1 MRILSRAIIREILS
15 SAALGTALFTFVLF
29 LQKLDRLFE
38 LLVRSSASPLTV
50 AKLFVFAIPATVPF
64 SLPLG
69 VLVGILIALSRMS
82 ADGEITA
89 LRASGVPSVALAR
102 PVLMFATAGLVAT
115 ALASLWITPLT
126 LKLTSDIAKK
136 LAATQ
141 LTTEIQAQ
149 IFEEQFPNTVLY
161 VDEVVSGMQVIWH
174 GLMLADVTSPE
185 DLEAQHRDRGEGPK
199 ITTAE
204 EALVTPDPENNR
216 IQLNMKG
223 VRTTYRDKEGKV
235 ISEETPVGALAL
247 EAQKPSELHLAHEVT
262 EIDTGPLFK
271 RVYRHSMPL
280 THDEWVEA
288 AIELH
293 KRFAIPFACVLLGA
307 VGIPLGISSRKGG
320 KASAFVL
327 TVLLAFLYYTALIS
341 LIGLAKKGSLS
352 VPLAVWLPNMVFAVA
367 GVLFLVR
374 LEVPGDRDFIAAVRA
389 AFGRLA
395 TRLRWNA
402 PRKTSRLGL
411 SIESLRRFGLRPM
424 LVDAYVLN
432 GFLFYFFVILT
443 ALVLLTE
450 VFTFFELVSDMIKN
464 QITMSTMLEYLF
476 YLGPQLIYEETP
488 ISVVVATLI
497 CFGVMTKNNEVTA
510 FKAAGVS
517 VYRLAVPVLFA
528 AAVVS
533 SLLFVFDHYYIPDA
547 NRRQEALRS
556 QIKNKPVQTYLRPDR
571 QWVYGMGRRI
581 YNYRYLDPREAI
593 MSKVNVY
600 EFSLHDFRV
609 EHQISADRAQWRPDQ
624 RSWVFSKGLSN
635 KIDKFGNDTG
645 ALFEQASFPE
655 LVEPPSWFVK
665 EEKQY
670 KEMNFQELARYIREV
685 RASGLDTIRLQV
697 QYHKKFAVPLFA
709 LIMALLS
716 VPFAFIA
723 GSRGAMTGVGISFGI
738 TIAYFSVGTLFEQIG
753 NLNQLPPAMAAWSPD
768 ILFVLG
774 GLYFMTRMR
783 T

>member
-1 MRILSRAIIREILS
+1 
-15 SAALGTALFTFVLF
+15 
-29 LQKLDRLFE
+29 
-38 LLVRSSASPLTV
+38 
-50 AKLFVFAIPATVPF
+50 
-64 SLPLG
+64 
-69 VLVGILIALSRMS
+69 
-82 ADGEITA
+82 
-89 LRASGVPSVALAR
+89 
-102 PVLMFATAGLVAT
+102 
-115 ALASLWITPLT
+115 
-126 LKLTSDIAKK
+126 
-136 LAATQ
+136 
-141 LTTEIQAQ
+141 
-149 IFEEQFPNTVLY
+149 
-161 VDEVVSGMQVIWH
+161 
-174 GLMLADVTSPE
+174 
-185 DLEAQHRDRGEGPK
+185 
-199 ITTAE
+199 
-204 EALVTPDPENNR
+204 
-216 IQLNMKG
+216 MKG

-271 RVYRHSMPL
+271 RVYRNSMPL

-389 AFGRLA
+389 AMGRLA
-395 TRLRWNA
+395 TKLRWNA

-600 EFSLHDFRV
+600 EFSKHDFRV
-609 EHQISADRAQWRPDQ
+609 EHQISADRAQWRPEQ
-624 RSWVFSKGLSN
+624 RCWVFSKGLSN

-768 ILFVLG
+768 ILFVLC

>member
-1 MRILSRAIIREILS
+1 MRIISRAIIREILS
-15 SAALGTALFTFVLF
+15 GAALGTTLFTFVLF
-29 LQKLDRLFE
+29 LHNLERLFE

-102 PVLMFATAGLVAT
+102 PVLLFASAGLIAT

-141 LTTEIQAQ
+141 LTTEIQAR

-161 VDEVVSGMQVIWH
+161 VDEVVSGMQVVWH
-174 GLMLADVTSPE
+174 RLMLADVTSAE

-204 EALVTPDPENNR
+204 EAIVTPDPENNR
-216 IQLNMKG
+216 IQLNMKD

-235 ISEETPVGALAL
+235 ISEKTPLGALAL
-247 EAQKPSELHLAHEVT
+247 DAQKPSELHLAHEVT
-262 EIDTGPLFK
+262 EIDTGPLYK

-367 GVLFLVR
+367 GVVFLLR
-374 LEVPGDRDFIAAVRA
+374 LEVPGENDLIAAIRA
-389 AFGRLA
+389 AMARLA

-402 PRKTSRLGL
+402 PRKTSRLGI

-432 GFLFYFFVILT
+432 GFLFYFVVILT

-464 QITMSTMLEYLF
+464 QIAMATMLEYLF
-476 YLGPQLIYEETP
+476 YLAPQLIYDETP
-488 ISVVVATLI
+488 ISVVVASLI

-517 VYRLAVPVLFA
+517 VHRLAVPVLFA

-556 QIKNKPVQTYLRPDR
+556 VIKNKPVQTYLRPDR

-600 EFSLHDFRV
+600 EFSQQDFRV
-609 EHQISADRAQWRPDQ
+609 AHQISADRAQWQ
-624 RSWVFSKGLSN
+624 
-635 KIDKFGNDTG
+635 
-645 ALFEQASFPE
+645 
-655 LVEPPSWFVK
+655 
-665 EEKQY
+665 
-670 KEMNFQELARYIREV
+670 
-685 RASGLDTIRLQV
+685 SGRRTS
-697 QYHKKFAVPLFA
+697 A
-709 LIMALLS
+709 
-716 VPFAFIA
+716 A
-723 GSRGAMTGVGISFGI
+723 GCFRKV
-738 TIAYFSVGTLFEQIG
+738 
-753 NLNQLPPAMAAWSPD
+753 
-768 ILFVLG
+768 
-774 GLYFMTRMR
+774 
-783 T
+783 

>member
-1 MRILSRAIIREILS
+1 MRILSRAITREILS
-15 SAALGTALFTFVLF
+15 GAALGTTLFTFVLF
-29 LQKLDRLFE
+29 LHNLERLFA

-50 AKLFVFAIPATVPF
+50 LKLFLFAIPATIPF

-89 LRASGVPSVALAR
+89 MRASGVPSVAVAK
-102 PVLMFATAGLVAT
+102 PVLLFAATGLVAT
-115 ALASLWITPLT
+115 ALASLWVTPLT
-126 LKLTSDIAKK
+126 LKLTSNIAKS
-136 LAATQ
+136 LAAAQ
-141 LTTEIQAQ
+141 LTTEIQPR

-161 VDEVVSGMQVIWH
+161 VDEVVTGIQVIWH
-174 GLMLADVTSPE
+174 GLFMADVTSQE

-199 ITTAE
+199 ITVAQ
-204 EALVTPDPENNR
+204 EAIVTPDPEHNR

-223 VRTTYRDKEGKV
+223 VRTTYRDKDGKV
-235 ISEETPVGALAL
+235 ISQGSPEETVAL
-247 EAQKPSELHLAHEVT
+247 EAQKPSELHVAHEVT
-262 EIDTGPLFK
+262 EIDTGPLYR

-293 KRFAIPFACVLLGA
+293 KRFAIPFACVLLGV
-307 VGIPLGISSRKGG
+307 VGIPLGVSSRKGG

-327 TVLLAFLYYTALIS
+327 TVLLAFLYYTSLIS
-341 LIGLAKKGSLS
+341 LIGLAKKGSMN
-352 VPLAVWLPNMVFAVA
+352 VPLAVWLPDIVFAIA
-367 GVLFLVR
+367 GIVLLLR
-374 LEVPGDRDFIAAVRA
+374 LETPGDRDLTGMVAA
-389 AFGRLA
+389 AFDRLKQM
-395 TRLRWNA
+395 LRRTNPA
-402 PRKTSRLGL
+402 KTSRLGL

-432 GFLFYFFVILT
+432 GFLFYFLVIVA

-450 VFTFFELVSDMIKN
+450 VFTFFELVSDMVKN
-464 QITMSTMLEYLF
+464 QIPMSTMLNYLY
-476 YLGPQLIYEETP
+476 YLAPQLIYDETP
-488 ISVVVATLI
+488 ISVVVASLI

-517 VYRLAVPVLFA
+517 VHRLAVPVLFA
-528 AAVVS
+528 ASAISV
-533 SLLFVFDHYYIPDA
+533 LLFAFDHYYIPDA

-556 QIKNKPVQTYLRPDR
+556 EIKKKPVQTYLRPDR
-571 QWVYGMGRRI
+571 QWVYGMGQRI
-581 YNYRYLDPREAI
+581 YNYRYLDPRLAI

-600 EFSLHDFRV
+600 EFGKRDFRV
-609 EHQISADRAQWRPDQ
+609 VHQISADRAQWEPEQ
-624 RSWVFSKGLSN
+624 RTWVFQHGLSN
-635 KIDKFGNDTG
+635 QWTQSDDDKPS
-645 ALFEQASFPE
+645 LFDQASFRE
-655 LVEPPSWFVK
+655 LVEPPAWFVK

-670 KEMNFQELARYIREV
+670 KEMNFQELGRYIRELH
-685 RASGLDTIRLQV
+685 ASGLDTIRLQV

-709 LIMALLS
+709 LIMAVIS

-738 TIAYFSVGTLFEQIG
+738 TIAYFTVGTLFEQIG

-768 ILFVLG
+768 ILFALC
-774 GLYFMTRMR
+774 GLYFMTRMK